1 MNKQDEFFAQLR
13 VLKTTRQLLKI
24 EAAKRGVPIWELLER
39 LTLDNTAPLD
49 EADKTDRS
57 RAARAR

>member
-13 VLKTTRQLLKI
+13 VLKTTRQRLKI

-49 EADKTDRS
+49 KADKTDRS
-57 RAARAR
+57 RAAHAR

>member
-49 EADKTDRS
+49 KADKTDRS